1 MLEILITIVF
11 CGLALKVAKLAF
23 KVTWGLT
30 KFLAWLLFAVAV
42 PLLIGCLTFAGGLLI
57 LVPLGLLGIAF
68 GLLKT
73 AL

>member
-1 MLEILITIVF
+1 MLEILITILF
-11 CGLALKVAKLAF
+11 CGLALKVLKLAF
-23 KVTWGLT
+23 KVTWGLA

-42 PLLIGCLTFAGGLLI
+42 PLLFWSLTIAGGLLI
-57 LVPLGLLGIAF
+57 LLPLGLIGIAF